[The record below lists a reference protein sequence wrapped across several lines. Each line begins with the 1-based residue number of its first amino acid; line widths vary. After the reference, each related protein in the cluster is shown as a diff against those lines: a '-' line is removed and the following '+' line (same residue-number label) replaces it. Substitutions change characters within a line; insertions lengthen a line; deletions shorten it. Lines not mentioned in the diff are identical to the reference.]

1 MKIIT
6 PLFIAAI
13 AHEANR
19 AYCQSLGDD
28 SQPVWA
34 EAPEWQ
40 QQSALVG
47 VEMHLAN
54 PEATPEQSHESWLA
68 QKVAEGW
75 VYGEAKDPENKV
87 HPCCVPYEELPAEQK
102 AKDYIFR
109 GVVHAMAALAEQV
122 EVEHAETGEGGT
134 AVVEPV
140 PATVQVSVGE
150 QAVTFIGRRESFT
163 DRLYGT
169 GLTFSK
175 GQTRV
180 LPAEIAA
187 KFLRHPDVFSPSTA
201 VAGVRQADA
210 DDTETTLAE
219 HAKRQDE
226 QTAQINQLQ
235 DARDQVNQMTKD
247 ALEQYARTQVKP
259 ELDKR
264 QKIGAL
270 RNKVR
275 AWIDQIGIA

>member
-6 PLFIAAI
+6 PLLIAAI

-40 QQSALVG
+40 QQSALAG

-68 QKVAEGW
+68 QKIAEGW
-75 VYGEAKDPENKV
+75 VYGEVKDPENKF

-122 EVEHAETGEGGT
+122 EVEHARTGDGGT
-134 AVVEPV
+134 AVVEPA
-140 PATVQVSVGE
+140 PATVDVAVGE
-150 QAVTFIGRRESFT
+150 KAVTFIGRRESFT

-180 LPAEIAA
+180 LPVEIAE
-187 KFLRHPDVFSPSTA
+187 KFLRHPDVFSPSAA
-201 VAGVRQADA
+201 VASVRQEDA
-210 DDTETTLAE
+210 DDTEATLAE

-226 QTAQINQLQ
+226 QNAQINQLQ

-247 ALEQYARTQVKP
+247 ALEQYARTQFKQ

-264 QKIGAL
+264 QKVGDL
-270 RNKVR
+270 RNQVL
-275 AWIDQIGIA
+275 AWIDQFGVA